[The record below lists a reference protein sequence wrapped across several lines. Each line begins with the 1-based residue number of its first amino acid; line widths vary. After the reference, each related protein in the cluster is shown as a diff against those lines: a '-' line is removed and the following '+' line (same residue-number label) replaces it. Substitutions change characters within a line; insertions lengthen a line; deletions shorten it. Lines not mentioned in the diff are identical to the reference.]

1 MPVNLSELKSNDSYA
16 FIHQTKNEKI
26 TKILNDGY
34 IFSSSETGI
43 LGEGYEG
50 EDYFVFLSLVVPN
63 DKIKP
68 HIFSNTYSILIFDP
82 QMYMDYG
89 MKNLCHFT
97 LGWNYGN
104 ISPNKTTFFNN
115 LKDTDYKDVSDELKL
130 KLNLNYLN
138 LCVDNLGI
146 SGKRDRIDNDVPDV
160 FNHKNE
166 LVVYEKIPIDKYLKY
181 ILVSPYIKEDFIP
194 EKYKHLVIND
204 VENKNSEHSFY
215 KAKKYI
221 YINAW
226 KGKNL
231 EKMNN
236 LLKLI
241 YKDKDEKI
249 FNYKMFLK
257 ENKDKIKQ
265 EIANRMNKT

>member
-1 MPVNLSELKSNDSYA
+1 MDKKSNIDFSELKSNDSYA
-16 FIHQTKNEKI
+16 FIHQTKNEEI

-34 IFSSSETGI
+34 ILSSSETGI

-68 HIFSNTYSILIFDP
+68 HIFSNIYSILIFDP
-82 QMYMDYG
+82 QLYIDYG
-89 MKNLCHFT
+89 MKDLCHFT
-97 LGWNYGN
+97 LGWRYGN
-104 ISPNKTTFFNN
+104 ISPDETVFFNN

-130 KLNLNYLN
+130 KLNLNYLD
-138 LCVDNLGI
+138 LCINA
-146 SGKRDRIDNDVPDV
+146 KRDKIDNGPPNV

-241 YKDKDEKI
+241 YKDEKEINYKI
-249 FNYKMFLK
+249 FLQ